1 MTTDKQIKQRVWE
14 IWDAGQHD
22 PEYARMLREIRI
34 LEDCY
39 ESVLRTLSV
48 EQQDIICD
56 FVSQCE
62 AMSWRMLEF
71 ACERLT
77 KTPGA

>member
-1 MTTDKQIKQRVWE
+1 MTEKEQLVWK

-22 PEYARMLREIRI
+22 PQYARMLIENRI
-34 LEDCY
+34 LEERY
-39 ESVLRTLSV
+39 ESVLRTLTV
-48 EQQDIICD
+48 EQQDAVCD
-56 FVSQCE
+56 FLMQCE

-71 ACERLT
+71 ACEQMT